1 MKTLKEL
8 SDIRR
13 SYAGAKYLMPSGE
26 NQADYRNSILDI
38 AEELSDALHIAELT
52 KHKVVRYNIEM
63 APEAAELVNELNTYL
78 ESAYEVVLELKKSLP
93 DFYSEDVMYVERTI
107 TLD

>member
-13 SYAGAKYLMPSGE
+13 SYAGAKYLMPTGE

-38 AEELSDALHIAELT
+38 AEELADALHIGELT
-52 KHKVVRYNIEM
+52 NSKVMRYNIEM
-63 APEAAELVNELNTYL
+63 ADETADLIDEMSGNL
-78 ESAYEVVLELKKSLP
+78 ERAFEIVLELKKLLP
-93 DFYSEDVMYVERTI
+93 ASYSEDAMYVERAI